1 MIPVVKK
8 RLFISKTQNQ
18 THPLNNL
25 KKANEIL
32 ILLLETTYGSLRY
45 Y

>member
-1 MIPVVKK
+1 MLPVVKK
-8 RLFISKTQNQ
+8 RLFISKTKNQ

-25 KKANEIL
+25 KKADEIL
-32 ILLLETTYGSLRY
+32 ILLVETTYGSLPY